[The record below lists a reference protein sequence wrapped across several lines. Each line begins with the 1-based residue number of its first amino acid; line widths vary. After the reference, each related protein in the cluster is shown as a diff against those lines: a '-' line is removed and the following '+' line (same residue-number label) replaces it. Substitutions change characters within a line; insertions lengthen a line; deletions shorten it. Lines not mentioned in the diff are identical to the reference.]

1 MYELVTSPH
10 AQSISIVLN
19 QLKPNQPFVG
29 FIRDIYEEA
38 FEDTGKW
45 CRGATMKLLVSAMY
59 IAGDPKLGDGNDYSD
74 ADHAI
79 VEEAIRKLTE
89 TLRRMS
95 HQPLAL
101 Q

>member
-1 MYELVTSPH
+1 
-10 AQSISIVLN
+10 
-19 QLKPNQPFVG
+19 
-29 FIRDIYEEA
+29 
-38 FEDTGKW
+38 
-45 CRGATMKLLVSAMY
+45 MKLLVSAMY
-59 IAGDPKLGDGNDYSD
+59 IAGDPELGDGNDYSD